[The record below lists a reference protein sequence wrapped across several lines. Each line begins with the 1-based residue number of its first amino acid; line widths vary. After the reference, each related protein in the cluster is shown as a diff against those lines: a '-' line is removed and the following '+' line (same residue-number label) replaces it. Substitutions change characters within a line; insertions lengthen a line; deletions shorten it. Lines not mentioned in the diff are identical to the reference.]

1 MTRAERLQ
9 AEVAALTLHERTQ
22 IVACVVAVLT
32 EFLHGRRASERGM
45 AQARDPHVAVEKGA

>member
-22 IVACVVAVLT
+22 VVACVVAVLT
-32 EFLHGRRASERGM
+32 EFLHGRR
-45 AQARDPHVAVEKGA
+45 DEKGA